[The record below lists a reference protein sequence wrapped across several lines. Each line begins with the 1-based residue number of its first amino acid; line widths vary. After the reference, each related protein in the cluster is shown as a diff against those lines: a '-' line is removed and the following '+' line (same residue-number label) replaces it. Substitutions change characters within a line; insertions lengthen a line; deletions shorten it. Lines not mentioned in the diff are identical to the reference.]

1 MPLSGRISSNCFDE
15 FLFDIRLFIFVFFSR
30 SRGPSPSLHPP
41 RYSSILI
48 SINYNHL
55 YIIIHRLF
63 NAPIRFT
70 STFAIYPCL
79 SSFHAYVTFVDRAVD
94 INIFFHS
101 NFNVIVIVH
110 RPTHFSIFL
119 SLFIYI
125 LTQTPKYPI
134 FYSEYQNKKE
144 GKFRQGQ
151 TNVEFLYVS
160 RRLKRKEGK
169 SAIDIF
175 WPRFRRD
182 RPD

>member
-94 INIFFHS
+94 INIFFYS

-110 RPTHFSIFL
+110 RHTHTLLHIFIPI
-119 SLFIYI
+119 SIYI
-125 LTQTPKYPI
+125 H
-134 FYSEYQNKKE
+134 S
-144 GKFRQGQ
+144 
-151 TNVEFLYVS
+151 NV
-160 RRLKRKEGK
+160 
-169 SAIDIF
+169 DT
-175 WPRFRRD
+175 
-182 RPD
+182 